1 MKLVINKN
9 YLTAILGMIFYFF
22 QANPAVAISE
32 QQLLVLGAAKNIEH
46 VSQQITKAYFYKHQG
61 IRTANARKD
70 LEEGMAALNSD
81 IKSLETGAMDEE
93 DENVL
98 LFITYTRDELKE
110 ILSQPYNDENGALML
125 DFSESLLEGANLMAS
140 KHIHKENVEES
151 MLVVVNQMEFLLERI
166 NKYYI
171 AHKAGFKDH
180 NNVVQ
185 LEDAIIEF
193 EAGLTKVN
201 AYHYPASLQSSIEKL
216 NKFWPIAKR
225 FYSGIEKGALPVI
238 VMASTDNLGKQ
249 LKKLLAFHHKAAT
262 TK

>member
-9 YLTAILGMIFYFF
+9 YLTAFLGIVFCFF

-32 QQLLVLGAAKNIEH
+32 QQLVVLGAAKNIEY
-46 VSQQITKAYFYKHQG
+46 VGQQITKAYFYKHQG

-70 LEEGMAALNSD
+70 LEKGMAELDAD
-81 IKSLETGAMDEE
+81 INKLEASVLDEE
-93 DENVL
+93 DKNVL

-110 ILSQPYNDENGALML
+110 ILSQPYSEENGALML

-140 KHIHKENVEES
+140 KHIHKDNVEQS
-151 MLVVVNQMEFLLERI
+151 MLVVVKQMEFLLERI

-185 LEDAIIEF
+185 LENAIIKF
-193 EAGLTKVN
+193 ETDLKKVN
-201 AYHYPASLQSSIEKL
+201 AYHYPTSLQSNIEKL

-249 LKKLLAFHHKAAT
+249 LNKLLAFHHKAAT